1 MFDTGVDDREVFGAW
16 EKGSTCDRY
25 RLIKMLDVHNLP
37 LDMMC
42 FGSTLDANFVQED
55 VEVIVLDVDA
65 G

>member
-1 MFDTGVDDREVFGAW
+1 MQSQHFPFFRSQLFDTGIDDREVFGAW

-42 FGSTLDANFVQED
+42 LWLNT
-55 VEVIVLDVDA
+55 
-65 G
+65 